1 MAYDLKDVFYLDT
14 SATIAAS
21 TAGAGSA
28 QLDLSAYI
36 DPIARG
42 RTKGTGL
49 AIYKAHFIT
58 SQSAN
63 TEPIDDAEA
72 GTFRAGIVAGLG
84 VGDHATGAVA
94 FTSTLMNATN
104 NLLVASYDFYGPR
117 SMVANACT
125 TTDMYNNLMAPS
137 KEVPY
142 VVVRD
147 NVCLIYDVGD
157 VMSTEHIVSVRLECA
172 QISLDQATLNQLL
185 RTQTV

>member
-1 MAYDLKDVFYLDT
+1 MTYDLKNVFYLDT
-14 SATIAAS
+14 SATITAG

-49 AIYKAHFIT
+49 AVYKAHFVM

-63 TEPIDDAEA
+63 GEPIDDAEA
-72 GTFRAGIVAGLG
+72 GTCRVGLLAGLG
-84 VGDHATGAVA
+84 AGDNATGAASFAAAA
-94 FTSTLMNATN
+94 FEATN
-104 NLLVASYDFYGPR
+104 NLLIASYDFYGPA
-117 SMVANACT
+117 MPNAGAAT
-125 TTDMYNNLMAPS
+125 MYNNMIMPS
-137 KEVPY
+137 EKVPY

-147 NVCLIYDVGD
+147 NVCLGYDVGD
-157 VMSTEHIVSVRLECA
+157 NFVTAHTISVRLECA